1 MISYVQGAMSV
12 RTRGA
17 DRLKESFTVN
27 IKERERERGSTLC
40 CRSVVER

>member
-27 IKERERERGSTLC
+27 IKERESALC